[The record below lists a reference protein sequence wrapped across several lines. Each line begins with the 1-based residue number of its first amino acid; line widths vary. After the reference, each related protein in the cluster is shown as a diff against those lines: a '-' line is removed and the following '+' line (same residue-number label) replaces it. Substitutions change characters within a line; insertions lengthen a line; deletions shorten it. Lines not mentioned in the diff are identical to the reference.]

1 MSWVEPEFATKV
13 LEALQGQLEFTGLL
27 DYTSQ
32 LSARGHNPLANVL
45 YQAWLTRNQTNF
57 NHAVYFNLGVGLATE
72 GDLEGAMD
80 AYRHAI
86 RLAPA
91 FLQPHLNLGLSLER
105 RGDREGALAEWLWV
119 AQTAQAAV
127 PDQKTLKVQALNHLG
142 RALEDAG
149 RYAEALDYLTQS
161 LTVDPHQ
168 PDAIHHWVFLR
179 ERQCAW
185 PVWADLGLVSPGAMR
200 RSTSAL
206 AMLSLTD
213 DPALQLEAARN
224 FVKAK
229 VQTDLPRLAPARAYG
244 HDRIRIGYLSSDLC
258 LHPVAMLTAEL
269 FELHDRK
276 RFEVHG
282 FCWSRE
288 DGSDLRQRVVRGMD
302 HFHRIKDLGDEAA
315 ARLILEQEIDILVD
329 LQGQTKGARP
339 NILSYRPAPIQ
350 ITYLGLPATTAFPF
364 IDYVIAD
371 RFLIPEE
378 HQPFYSEKPLY
389 MPDVY
394 QVSDRRRLCS
404 PAPSRQGCGLPPDAF
419 VYCSL
424 NNNYKYTPEVFEV
437 WMNILRAV
445 PGSVLWLL
453 GDNSW
458 AQANLTKEA
467 EARGVAADRLVFT
480 GRVPPENYLARYGA
494 ADLFLDT
501 FPFNAGTTAND
512 ALWMGLPVLTRAG
525 RCFASRMAGALL
537 TAAGLD
543 QLITYNLEDYQ
554 EKAIEL
560 GRHPE
565 QARQLAEELKRVREN
580 GTLFDTPRFVRNL
593 ESAFA
598 DLVAALP

>member
-1 MSWVEPEFATKV
+1 MSLVEPEFASKV
-13 LEALQGQLEFTGLL
+13 LEALQGQLDFTGLL

-32 LSARGHNPLANVL
+32 LSARGQNPLANVL
-45 YQAWLTRNQTNF
+45 YQAWLSRNKTNF
-57 NHAVYFNLGVGLATE
+57 NHAVYFNLGVGLTNE
-72 GDLEGAMD
+72 GDVEGAMA
-80 AYRHAI
+80 AYRQAI
-86 RLAPA
+86 QLAPG

-105 RGDREGALAEWLWV
+105 RGDREGAIAEWLGV
-119 AQTAQAAV
+119 VQTAQTEI
-127 PDQKTLKVQALNHLG
+127 PDQKSLKVQALNHLG
-142 RALEDAG
+142 RIQEDAG
-149 RYAEALDYLTQS
+149 QYAEALGYLSQS
-161 LTVDPHQ
+161 LTLDPDQ

-185 PVWADLGLVSPGAMR
+185 PVWADIGQVSPGTMR
-200 RSTSAL
+200 RATSAL

-213 DPALQLEAARN
+213 DPAIQLEAARN

-229 VQTDLPRLAPARAYG
+229 VLTDLPRLAPDRSYR

-288 DGSDLRQRVVRGMD
+288 DGSELRQRVVRSMD

-315 ARLILEQEIDILVD
+315 ARLILDQEIDILVD

-339 NILSYRPAPIQ
+339 NILSFRPAPIQ
-350 ITYLGLPATTAFPF
+350 ITYLGLPATTAFPS

-378 HQPFYSEKPLY
+378 LQPYYSEKPLY
-389 MPDVY
+389 MPDIY
-394 QVSDRRRLCS
+394 QVSDRKRLS
-404 PAPSRQGCGLPPDAF
+404 APAPSRQGCGLPPEGF
-419 VYCSL
+419 VFCSL
-424 NNNYKYTPEVFEV
+424 NNNYKYTPKVFDA

-445 PGSVLWLL
+445 PDSVLWLL
-453 GDNSW
+453 GDNAW

-467 EARGVAADRLVFT
+467 EARGISADRLVFT
-480 GRVPPENYLARYGA
+480 GRVSPENYLARYGA

-512 ALWMGLPVLTRAG
+512 ALWMGLPVLTWAG
-525 RCFASRMAGALL
+525 RSFASRMAGALL

-554 EKAIEL
+554 NKAIEL

-565 QARQLAEELKRVREN
+565 QVRQIAEDLKRVREN

-593 ESAFA
+593 ESALV